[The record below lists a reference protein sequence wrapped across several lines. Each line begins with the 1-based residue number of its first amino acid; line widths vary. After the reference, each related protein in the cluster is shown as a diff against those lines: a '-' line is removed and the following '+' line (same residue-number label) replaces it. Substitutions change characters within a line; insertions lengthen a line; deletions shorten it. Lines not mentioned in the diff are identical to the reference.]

1 MVEKDALIQKQRIA
15 DLEQK
20 NKLLALNSMIEGQ
33 ESERLRIA
41 QDLHDGLGGLL
52 TTVKA
57 HFNAIEREIAN
68 IKEMNIYAKTN
79 QLIDEACVEVRRI
92 AHDMVPYSLKMN
104 GLEGVLSDIR
114 QTVLGKGIQCDVDI
128 HNVKEEVLGE
138 QKVVMIYRIIQEVV
152 TNALKHSGASHML
165 IQLVGHENGLNVM
178 IEDNGKGFDVN
189 QLLQG
194 KGLGLKSIESR
205 VKYLEGTLNIDSTPN
220 QGTTINIEIPLYQ
233 INTN

>member
-1 MVEKDALIQKQRIA
+1 
-15 DLEQK
+15 
-20 NKLLALNSMIEGQ
+20 MIEGQ

-68 IKEMNIYAKTN
+68 IKEMNIYEKTN

-104 GLEGVLSDIR
+104 GLQGVLADIR
-114 QTVLGKGIQCDVDI
+114 QTVLGKGIHCDVDI

-152 TNALKHSGASHML
+152 NNALKHSGASHML

-205 VKYLEGTLNIDSTPN
+205 VKYLEGNLNIDSTPN
-220 QGTTINIEIPLYQ
+220 QGTTINIEIPLYP
-233 INTN
+233 INTH

>member
-1 MVEKDALIQKQRIA
+1 
-15 DLEQK
+15 
-20 NKLLALNSMIEGQ
+20 
-33 ESERLRIA
+33 
-41 QDLHDGLGGLL
+41 
-52 TTVKA
+52 
-57 HFNAIEREIAN
+57 
-68 IKEMNIYAKTN
+68 MNIYAKTN

>member
-68 IKEMNIYAKTN
+68 IKEINIYEKTN

-114 QTVLGKGIQCDVDI
+114 QTVLGKGIQCDIDI
-128 HNVKEEVLGE
+128 HNVNEEVLGE

-152 TNALKHSGASHML
+152 NNALKHSGASHML
-165 IQLVGHENGLNVM
+165 IQLVGHEYGLNVM
-178 IEDNGKGFDVN
+178 VEDNGKGFDVN

-205 VKYLEGTLNIDSTPN
+205 VKYLEGNMNIDSTPN
-220 QGTTINIEIPLYQ
+220 QGTTINIEIPMLQ
-233 INTN
+233 INAD